1 MNARQGYQ
9 LPPTPELCLNDM
21 APLIV
26 RSVSAN
32 SLAGASSSLLRDISM
47 VSPRPVVALPQQQQ
61 QQQPVL
67 GENARDRLM
76 AVVQDAL
83 SLFDG
88 NDDND
93 NDDLFA

>member
-32 SLAGASSSLLRDISM
+32 SLAGGSSSLLRDISI
-47 VSPRPVVALPQQQQ
+47 VSPRPVVALPQQQP
-61 QQQPVL
+61 PVL